1 MLNASPSVRSGR
13 KNKSYL
19 LCVSALLTA
28 ILCVL
33 APFSLPI
40 GPVPVSL
47 ATLAIYLSV
56 YLLGWKLASASVFFY
71 LLAGLMGLPV
81 FSGFSGGLGKLLG
94 PTGGYLIGYLPL
106 AAAAG
111 ILLERAKNRLLQ
123 FLALLLGTAVCYAF
137 GTAWFCTVM
146 DSTPAAALTVCVLPF
161 LPGDMIKMTIAL
173 TLGPAVKKACAAASL
188 L

>member
-1 MLNASPSVRSGR
+1 MLNSSPSVRSGR

-56 YLLGWKLASASVFFY
+56 YLLGGSWLLRASS
-71 LLAGLMGLPV
+71 
-81 FSGFSGGLGKLLG
+81 S
-94 PTGGYLIGYLPL
+94 ICW
-106 AAAAG
+106 
-111 ILLERAKNRLLQ
+111 Q
-123 FLALLLGTAVCYAF
+123 
-137 GTAWFCTVM
+137 
-146 DSTPAAALTVCVLPF
+146 D
-161 LPGDMIKMTIAL
+161 
-173 TLGPAVKKACAAASL
+173 
-188 L
+188 